1 MKTHLIAL
9 ALAMLTI
16 GSLRGQVKIGD
27 NPQNLNQAS
36 ILELESSTKAL
47 VITRVNDVQMNNI
60 VPLRGALVYNTDH
73 DCIHYYDGT
82 RWVNIC
88 EEFDNTFTV
97 STRADYLRPI
107 NPNARDSTVVVTPTT
122 NPDGSLNYNFEVN
135 QITGVNIVSSSING
149 DSKLQNGS
157 VTNIKIQNATIAPN
171 KFEDGNTVGDLFR
184 WNGTQWTLANESDIL
199 ITEKDSIVGNEVVGP
214 TDATLIL
221 NGNGDDA
228 VPYTLDV
235 ADGGIGN
242 AELAA
247 DAVTS
252 DKIQDGQVNTQDLAN
267 DAVTTI
273 NILDGNVTN
282 EKLDKNNIPLSGFA
296 AAALDVDLGSNKL
309 INVGEPTDP
318 TDATTKN
325 YVDTAVS
332 AINTLAD
339 GALYIG
345 DATNIAQEVIMS
357 GDATISNTGII
368 DLAVDAVETDEIVD
382 NAVTTNKILDASV
395 TNAKLD
401 KGNIPLSGF
410 AAAALD
416 VDLGNQNII
425 NLNDPANP
433 LDAVNL
439 QYLNGAIAASEAL
452 DNDTDDTN
460 EYNTGSGIAAGTLTI
475 SDLGGDQNVNLISAD
490 ANNDISAGTDGA
502 LFLDETD
509 DQTAAE
515 VNIADAGGNF
525 TATDVEG
532 ALTELATSNAADND
546 TDDTNEYNTGS
557 GIAAGTITISDLGG
571 DQNVNLISTDAN
583 NDISAGTDGALYLD
597 STIKPITTSAND
609 VILTISDYTLI
620 LTSGGSFSTGV
631 TLPNT
636 ATTPIGKIL
645 IIRNN
650 SGGSVNIVGASV
662 ASVSSG
668 NAVWVQNDGTT
679 WQQIN

>member
-36 ILELESSTKAL
+36 ILELESITKAL

-97 STRADYLRPI
+97 STRADYLRPL

-135 QITGVNIVSSSING
+135 QITGANIVSSSING

-273 NILDGNVTN
+273 NILNANVTN
-282 EKLDKNNIPLSGFA
+282 EKLDKSGIPLSGFA
-296 AAALDVDLGSNKL
+296 PAAAN
-309 INVGEPTDP
+309 
-318 TDATTKN
+318 
-325 YVDTAVS
+325 
-332 AINTLAD
+332 
-339 GALYIG
+339 
-345 DATNIAQEVIMS
+345 
-357 GDATISNTGII
+357 
-368 DLAVDAVETDEIVD
+368 
-382 NAVTTNKILDASV
+382 
-395 TNAKLD
+395 
-401 KGNIPLSGF
+401 
-410 AAAALD
+410 

-452 DNDTDDTN
+452 DLDTDPNN
-460 EYNTGSGIAAGTLTI
+460 EIQDAAGVAFDDTV
-475 SDLGGDQNVNLISAD
+475 SSLGQTTVQ
-490 ANNDISAGTDGA
+490 GA
-502 LFLDETD
+502 IDVL
-509 DQTAAE
+509 AA
-515 VNIADAGGNF
+515 
-525 TATDVEG
+525 
-532 ALTELATSNAADND
+532 SNAADLD
-546 TDDTNEYNTGS
+546 TD
-557 GIAAGTITISDLGG
+557 
-571 DQNVNLISTDAN
+571 
-583 NDISAGTDGALYLD
+583 
-597 STIKPITTSAND
+597 
-609 VILTISDYTLI
+609 
-620 LTSGGSFSTGV
+620 
-631 TLPNT
+631 
-636 ATTPIGKIL
+636 
-645 IIRNN
+645 
-650 SGGSVNIVGASV
+650 
-662 ASVSSG
+662 
-668 NAVWVQNDGTT
+668 
-679 WQQIN
+679 

>member
-47 VITRVNDVQMNNI
+47 VITRVNDIQMNNI

-97 STRADYLRPI
+97 STRADYLRPL

-135 QITGVNIVSSSING
+135 QITGANIVSSSING

-267 DAVTTI
+267 DAVITTK
-273 NILDGNVTN
+273 ILDGSV
-282 EKLDKNNIPLSGFA
+282 
-296 AAALDVDLGSNKL
+296 
-309 INVGEPTDP
+309 INS
-318 TDATTKN
+318 K
-325 YVDTAVS
+325 
-332 AINTLAD
+332 LAD
-339 GALYIG
+339 NSVNTINLIDDSVNATKIAADVAGTGLVQNGATGALEVDVTQFTG
-345 DATNIAQEVIMS
+345 DGSLTSTDNTI
-357 GDATISNTGII
+357 TISGTPTNALFEDVNIDVADNAITNAKMADNSVGTTEII
-368 DLAVDAVETDEIVD
+368 DNAVTSAKILDGGISEIDISD
-382 NAVTTNKILDASV
+382 NAVTTNKISDDNVTLSKIANGTATGQLMQWNGTDWVLVDETAINITEADAIVGNEV
-395 TNAKLD
+395 TNA
-401 KGNIPLSGF
+401 
-410 AAAALD
+410 
-416 VDLGNQNII
+416 
-425 NLNDPANP
+425 
-433 LDAVNL
+433 
-439 QYLNGAIAASEAL
+439 
-452 DNDTDDTN
+452 TD
-460 EYNTGSGIAAGTLTI
+460 GTLTRSGSGTDVDPFTLDVAASGITTNELADNAVTPTKIQPSGIPGQVLTTVGGNSIWQSPYHAIGKMNSNIITNGNGILSVNYLGIGNYQVLFSSNANSANYVIQLTLLGAGSGSTIEVTAQSVTDFTIQI
-475 SDLGGDQNVNLISAD
+475 SDSTSSPID
-490 ANNDISAGTDGA
+490 A
-502 LFLDETD
+502 EWY
-509 DQTAAE
+509 
-515 VNIADAGGNF
+515 F
-525 TATDVEG
+525 T
-532 ALTELATSNAADND
+532 
-546 TDDTNEYNTGS
+546 
-557 GIAAGTITISDLGG
+557 
-571 DQNVNLISTDAN
+571 
-583 NDISAGTDGALYLD
+583 
-597 STIKPITTSAND
+597 
-609 VILTISDYTLI
+609 VID
-620 LTSGGSFSTGV
+620 F
-631 TLPNT
+631 
-636 ATTPIGKIL
+636 
-645 IIRNN
+645 
-650 SGGSVNIVGASV
+650 
-662 ASVSSG
+662 
-668 NAVWVQNDGTT
+668 
-679 WQQIN
+679 